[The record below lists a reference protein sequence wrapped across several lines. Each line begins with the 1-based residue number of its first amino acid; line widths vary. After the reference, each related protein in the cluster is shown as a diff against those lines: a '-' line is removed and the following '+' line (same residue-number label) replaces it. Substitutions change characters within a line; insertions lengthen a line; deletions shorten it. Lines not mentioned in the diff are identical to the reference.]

1 MALTLNPSVDLR
13 NPTKQFIAR
22 GRAQVA
28 DLLDGASAELL
39 SSWLE
44 DPAARWNLVAFVG
57 GKHRD
62 LDKAGMNALS
72 DIEKQRFEGH
82 LHASARDGFSYLF
95 DNIPI
100 YDIRR
105 SGTQPDMALLEAVDF
120 LNSAPVLDLARAV
133 TGNSEIAFA
142 DAQATCYRNGAF
154 LTSHNDGVEGK
165 NRVAAYVLSMT
176 RRWSADW
183 GGLLLFEDEDGNIE
197 QGFTPAYNTLNLFSV
212 PQPHFVSQVAPFAG
226 APRLSIT
233 GWFRVGKDPGPSPQW
248 Q

>member
-1 MALTLNPSVDLR
+1 MALALNPSVDLA
-13 NPTKQFIAR
+13 NPAAQYAAR
-22 GRAQVA
+22 GRAQIA

-62 LDKAGMNALS
+62 LDKAGMNTLGEV
-72 DIEKQRFEGH
+72 EKRRFEGH
-82 LHASARDGFSYLF
+82 LHASAREGFSYLF

-100 YDIRR
+100 YDMRR
-105 SGTQPDMALLEAVDF
+105 SGAHPTMALLEAVDF
-120 LNSAPVLDLARAV
+120 LNSPPVLNLARAV
-133 TGNSEIAFA
+133 TGIPEIAFA
-142 DAQATCYRNGAF
+142 DAQATCYRSGAF

-176 RRWSADW
+176 RRWSPDW

-197 QGFTPAYNTLNLFSV
+197 QGFTPAYNTLNLFAV

-226 APRLSIT
+226 DLRLSIT
-233 GWFRVGKDPGPSPQW
+233 GWFRVGRDPGPSPQ
-248 Q
+248 